1 MPERPLGEGE
11 TMSDKKHEQ
20 ADQPGAA
27 AETPTVKADHRTARE
42 LPERVRDD
50 RQVHSGVM
58 LPHADGVKVYA
69 DTPGDIDA
77 LEDILTPQQHA
88 RLARLGVLSGDWRP
102 RGKTIPAMAGSRHV
116 RDAER
121 AAGAAAIQAAADES
135 LRRENAELRHRL
147 EAQEARLARL
157 ERDRGESPPAR
168 EDAAGAPAAPAEDE
182 ADTHRRGRHKRAE

>member
-1 MPERPLGEGE
+1 
-11 TMSDKKHEQ
+11 MSDKKHEQ

-27 AETPTVKADHRTARE
+27 AETPTVKADHKTARE

-77 LEDILTPQQHA
+77 LEEILTPQQHA

-121 AAGAAAIQAAADES
+121 AAGAAAIQAAADER

-157 ERDRGESPPAR
+157 ERDRASGQPAGPAPP
-168 EDAAGAPAAPAEDE
+168 EAAPTTPEDE
-182 ADTHRRGRHKRAE
+182 AESHRRGRHRRAE